1 MTHDDP
7 RDSTAMHYLII
18 GAGPAG
24 INAAEHLRKY
34 DPTGRITVLAAED
47 VPPYSRMA
55 LPYYLVGNIE
65 AEGTYLRK
73 NDGHFEGLSIDIVHG
88 RASSVDTSAKQ
99 VTLLGG
105 DVLDYDKLLVA
116 TGATATR
123 PPIPGIDRDGVHNC
137 WSLADAQRIIADTEP
152 GAKAI
157 LMGAGFIGCI
167 ILEAL
172 AARKVELTVIEM
184 ESRMVSRMTNERMG
198 DMIKGWCEKEG
209 ITVMTST
216 TVEAIEEGEGGKGLA
231 VKTDTGGTLAADVVI
246 CATGVRS
253 NTAFL
258 DGSGVL
264 VDMGIVVDDFMQSSV
279 ADVYAAGDVAQGRDL
294 STGDYY
300 VQAIQPTAVEHGK
313 LAAHNMARG
322 HLTPH
327 PGNVNMNVLDTVGL
341 ISTSFGLWMGVDG
354 GEEATMSN
362 PDRFEYLNL
371 QFDKDVLIGASSLGM
386 TQHVGVLRGLIQ
398 TGAPLGVWKDRLIAE
413 PNRIS
418 EAYLACAQSQSEALS
433 AA

>member
-1 MTHDDP
+1 
-7 RDSTAMHYLII
+7 MHYVII

-24 INAAEHLRKY
+24 VNAAEHLRKY
-34 DPTGRITVLAAED
+34 DPSGQITMLVAEN

-73 NDGHFEGLSIDIVHG
+73 NDNHFDNLSIQLKQG
-88 RASSVDTSAKQ
+88 RASSVDTGSKRI
-99 VTLLGG
+99 TLVGG
-105 DVLDYDKLLVA
+105 ETLDYDKLLVA

-123 PPIPGIDRDGVHNC
+123 PPIPGIDLDGVHNC
-137 WSLADAQRIIADTEP
+137 WSLQDSHKIVEATQP
-152 GAKAI
+152 GSKVI

-172 AARKVELTVIEM
+172 AARGVDLTVIEM
-184 ESRMVSRMTNERMG
+184 ENRMVSRMTNEVMG
-198 DMIKGWCEKEG
+198 TMIKDWCVSKG
-209 ITVMTST
+209 IKVLTST
-216 TVEAIEEGEGGKGLA
+216 KVSEISAVGGDDPLQVKTEGG
-231 VKTDTGGTLAADVVI
+231 DTLPADVVI

-258 DGSGVL
+258 DGSGVQ
-264 VDMGIVVDDFMQSSV
+264 VDMGIVVDDFMQTSV

-294 STGDYY
+294 STGEYY

-313 LAAHNMARG
+313 LAAQNMVHG
-322 HLTPH
+322 HKTPH

-341 ISTSFGLWMGVDG
+341 ISTSFGMWMGVEG
-354 GEEATMSN
+354 GEEGEMSDVDN
-362 PDRFEYLNL
+362 FKYLNL
-371 QFDKDVLIGASSLGM
+371 QFKDDVLVGASSLGM
-386 TQHVGVLRGLIQ
+386 TQHVGVMRGLIQ
-398 TGAPLGVWKDRLIAE
+398 TGAHLGDWKDKLLKE

-418 EAYLACAQSQSEALS
+418 EAYLASAQSQHVAMG
-433 AA
+433 AN

>member
-1 MTHDDP
+1 
-7 RDSTAMHYLII
+7 MHYLII

-24 INAAEHLRKY
+24 VNAAEHLRKY
-34 DPTGRITVLAAED
+34 DPAGRITLLAAEN

-55 LPYYLVGNIE
+55 LPYYLVGNID
-65 AEGTYLRK
+65 ATGTYLRK
-73 NDGHFEGLSIDIVHG
+73 AADHFERLRIEVKHG
-88 RASSVDTSAKQ
+88 RASFVDTESHH

-105 DVLDYDKLLVA
+105 ETIDYDKLLVA

-123 PPIPGIDRDGVHNC
+123 PPIPGVDRIGVHNC
-137 WSLADAQRIIADTEP
+137 WSLADAHRIIEDTEP
-152 GAKAI
+152 GSKVV

-184 ESRMVSRMTNERMG
+184 EERMVSRMTNEAMG
-198 DMIKGWCEKEG
+198 DMIKRWCEKEG
-209 ITVMTST
+209 IKVLTST
-216 TVEAIEEGEGGKGLA
+216 TVEAIEEGGEGTALG
-231 VKTDTGGTLAADVVI
+231 VRTDGGGTLPADVVI

-258 DGSGVL
+258 DGSGVE

-279 ADVYAAGDVAQGRDL
+279 PDVYAAGDVAQGRDL
-294 STGDYY
+294 STGEYY

-313 LAAHNMARG
+313 LAAQNMAHG
-322 HLTPH
+322 HRTPH

-354 GEEATMSN
+354 GQEATMSD
-362 PDRFEYLNL
+362 PDKFEYLNL
-371 QFDKDVLIGASSLGM
+371 QFRDDVLVGASSLGM
-386 TQHVGVLRGLIQ
+386 TQHVGVMRGLIQ
-398 TGAPLGVWKDRLIAE
+398 TGTHLGEWKDKLLAE

-418 EAYLACAQSQSEALS
+418 EAYLASTQSQHEALT